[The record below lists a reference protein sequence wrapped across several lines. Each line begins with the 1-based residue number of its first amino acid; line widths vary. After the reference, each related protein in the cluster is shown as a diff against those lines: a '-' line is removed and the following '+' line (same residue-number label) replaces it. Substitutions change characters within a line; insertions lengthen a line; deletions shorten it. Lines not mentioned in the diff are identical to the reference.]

1 MTGPRALRNGAGTVW
16 GMGVRGAMMGGTRRA
31 LSSMGAG
38 SGMQQELTRSIKCE
52 GCGRIRGM
60 SFRPSSL
67 PRLQREGL
75 GTAQHHEPASRRPYS
90 SPTAKPWHTS
100 PAKPPTAHPT
110 TAAPLPEQ
118 LRSIMRLLPHS
129 VVVCTATQ
137 PGPDGGPR
145 AMTMSSFTSLTLSPT
160 PLITFNVATP
170 SRTLDAVRASG
181 AFAVHVLAGDAAG
194 ASVAAHFTRGNVGGH
209 VLDGLEDIEVEGGD
223 GPPVLRGEGVLFAL
237 RCRVLAD
244 AAEGGLVRVRD
255 HVIVVGEVKA
265 MVPVAGEKGFGL
277 VYADRRYRRVGEV
290 LERE

>member
-1 MTGPRALRNGAGTVW
+1 MVRMLISPKAL
-16 GMGVRGAMMGGTRRA
+16 GV
-31 LSSMGAG
+31 
-38 SGMQQELTRSIKCE
+38 LTTFS
-52 GCGRIRGM
+52 
-60 SFRPSSL
+60 P
-67 PRLQREGL
+67 
-75 GTAQHHEPASRRPYS
+75 EPASRRTYS
-90 SPTAKPWHTS
+90 SSTVKPWHTS

-110 TAAPLPEQ
+110 TSAPLPEQ

-181 AFAVHVLAGDAAG
+181 TFAIHVLAGDAAG
-194 ASVAAHFTRGNVGGH
+194 AAVAAHFTRGNVGGH
-209 VLDGLEDIEVEGGD
+209 ALEGLDGVTLVD
-223 GPPVLRGEGVLFAL
+223 GVLRGEGVLFAL
-237 RCRVLAD
+237 RCRVLED
-244 AAEGGLVRVRD
+244 ATGGGLVRVRD
-255 HVIVVGEVKA
+255 HVIVVGEVEA